1 MLGLLKYA
9 CSNFYFILC
18 VKKPSSD
25 KDALVSS
32 EVPVS
37 DPTVDSLQ
45 ISAPISGANDSKGV
59 LSEKEVVSR
68 SSHDRDVLS
77 TGVEEAKVQDV
88 ANFGSQEDLEK
99 LQLTEAAIKVQ
110 AACRSYLVITPL

>member
-18 VKKPSSD
+18 VKKPSID
-25 KDALVSS
+25 KDLLVSS
-32 EVPVS
+32 EVPVP
-37 DPTVDSLQ
+37 DPTMDSLQ
-45 ISAPISGANDSKGV
+45 ISTPISGANDYKGV
-59 LSEKEVVSR
+59 FSEKEVVSR